1 FMVYSSMLLTKRL
14 VTMKTSKDKIIH
26 AAIIEFANYG
36 LDGARVDRI
45 AKKAKINKAM
55 IYYHFKNKEAL
66 YAAIVKNLAQTI
78 FDTVQGSLQ
87 KAIEAGNPIIVIED
101 YAKHMSSLD
110 KHYFLIIMR
119 ELSSGGKFIRKI
131 VAPTIIEPI
140 TELVGKFYQLGNNKN
155 MLKDIHP
162 QYTMI
167 SIAGAVIFYN
177 LMRQILEGTSVYQKY
192 FQESNV
198 EQYIANLLQLLA
210 HGIVKKE

>member
-1 FMVYSSMLLTKRL
+1 
-14 VTMKTSKDKIIH
+14 
-26 AAIIEFANYG
+26 
-36 LDGARVDRI
+36 
-45 AKKAKINKAM
+45 
-55 IYYHFKNKEAL
+55 
-66 YAAIVKNLAQTI
+66 
-78 FDTVQGSLQ
+78 
-87 KAIEAGNPIIVIED
+87 
-101 YAKHMSSLD
+101 
-110 KHYFLIIMR
+110 
-119 ELSSGGKFIRKI
+119 
-131 VAPTIIEPI
+131 
-140 TELVGKFYQLGNNKN
+140 